1 MEQGNDTE
9 DFYRVASALVL
20 MATIPLGL
28 GICGDLFVLVFRVGG
43 SLFYSGL
50 VAGAMLLL
58 IYGLWFG
65 WTGWKRSN

>member
-1 MEQGNDTE
+1 
-9 DFYRVASALVL
+9 